1 MPAMPELD
9 DLTLLGEALQ
19 AMRNASTLPYPQT
32 PAALLQALRPI
43 LLDAA
48 QQLGAGAPYAH
59 PYYLGH
65 MLKPAHPAARL
76 GYAAALWLNPNNHA
90 FDGGR
95 ASSQMEIEAVAQ
107 IARMFG
113 WGNAIGHLCSG
124 GTVANLE
131 ALWISREAARAA
143 LPPSAPL
150 PGIAAS
156 ALAHYSHAR
165 AASLLGVPFHAVP
178 VDAHGRMDPTALRQL
193 LARESIATV
202 VATLGTP
209 ACGAVDPLGA
219 IADLCLSQ
227 GIRLHADAAYG
238 GYFALASNLDHAST
252 CALAAMPRA
261 DSIVVDPHKHGLQP
275 YGCGCV
281 LLRDPTLRRF
291 YAHAPGYAYVAS
303 DEPHLGTIS
312 LECSRPG
319 ASAVALWCTQRQL
332 PPVRGGVFAQGLES
346 SRQAALMLW
355 RALRQ
360 DARFATPF
368 PPELDVVVW
377 AVRAPTARAASD
389 CARRLHATAQ
399 AMDLHL
405 SLATLPRAMLEACSP
420 VEVWDA
426 QELVVLRA
434 CVMKPEHLAWMERI
448 LAKLD
453 AAARDARSRP
463 ATASPLSACNTS
475 SGLGP
480 GSRLTT
486 QGIWP

>member
-1 MPAMPELD
+1 MYEFD
-9 DLTLLGEALQ
+9 DLTLLDEALKTMQ
-19 AMRNASTLPYPQT
+19 NASTLPYPR
-32 PAALLQALRPI
+32 PPDELLQALRPV

-48 QQLGAGAPYAH
+48 QQLGAGAPHAH

-76 GYAAALWLNPNNHA
+76 GYAMALWLNPNNHA

-95 ASSQMEIEAVAQ
+95 ASSRMEIEAVAQ
-107 IARMFG
+107 IAGLFG
-113 WGNAIGHLCSG
+113 WDDALGHLCSG

-131 ALWISREAARAA
+131 ALWISREAVRAT

-156 ALAHYSHAR
+156 TLAHYSHAR

-178 VDAHGRMDPTALRQL
+178 VDAQGRMDPDALQRL
-193 LARESIATV
+193 LARESIGTV

-209 ACGAVDPLGA
+209 GCGAVDPLDA
-219 IADLCLSQ
+219 IADLCVSQ

-238 GYFALASNLDHAST
+238 GYFALASNLDHATAS
-252 CALAAMPRA
+252 ALASISRA

-281 LLRDPTLRRF
+281 LLRDPSLRPV
-291 YAHAPGYAYVAS
+291 YAHAAGYAYLAS
-303 DEPHLGTIS
+303 EEPHLGTIA

-319 ASAVALWCTQRQL
+319 ASAVALWCTQRLL
-332 PPVRGGVFAQGLES
+332 PLTRGGVFAQGLES
-346 SRQAALMLW
+346 GRRAALMLW
-355 RALRQ
+355 RALSQ
-360 DARFATPF
+360 DERFAVPF

-377 AVRAPTARAASD
+377 AVRAPSARAASA
-389 CARRLHATAQ
+389 CARQLHATAE

-405 SLATLPRAMLEACSP
+405 SIATLPRAMLEACSP

-453 AAARDARSRP
+453 AAARDACAPGNPQQYRYAHP
-463 ATASPLSACNTS
+463 
-475 SGLGP
+475 P
-480 GSRLTT
+480 GSAREAS
-486 QGIWP
+486 